1 MHARL
6 EMMKLQI
13 ATKKSMQ
20 PQVMMKHEFLFQSQ
34 ASNAMLDGGSC
45 EQITGGR
52 KYESLCSNPRLQI
65 AMLEWRSCEQ
75 ITCGKLQSVGCGGG
89 GVSAIC
95 PPLHSTHGRK
105 PATITHLFNQ
115 IHTHTHIYICINFEV
130 VLFLSSPLPKEKNK
144 QTNKQKFL
152 EKKNNGTTN
161 PTPPNLSL
169 VFGLLFYFTSFMNDV
184 LVDLWKTLFTIFYFY

>member
-1 MHARL
+1 MVSLMHARL

-115 IHTHTHIYICINFEV
+115 IHTHTHIYMY
-130 VLFLSSPLPKEKNK
+130 
-144 QTNKQKFL
+144 KF
-152 EKKNNGTTN
+152 
-161 PTPPNLSL
+161 
-169 VFGLLFYFTSFMNDV
+169 
-184 LVDLWKTLFTIFYFY
+184 